1 MRPQGSDVEG
11 LDLGNLASRP
21 QGNTREEIGEHPGAV
36 DAMKLLI
43 IGVGILKLGACLDKV

>member
-11 LDLGNLASRP
+11 VDLGNMVSRP
-21 QGNTREEIGEHPGAV
+21 QGNTREGIGQHPGAV

-43 IGVGILKLGACLDKV
+43 MGVGILKPGPCVAKV